1 MHCLICPKCCELE
14 VNEDKVVGA
23 GCRRG
28 EGFARQ
34 ELVMPKR
41 VITTTIWC
49 DTISDRLKIPVK
61 TCEAIP
67 LADIRLVMRDIRS
80 IVIKS
85 KPYVGQILND
95 IVRYSLEVTCDGQ

>member
-23 GCRRG
+23 GQEG

-49 DTISDRLKIPVK
+49 DTISDRLKFRQDL
-61 TCEAIP
+61 EAIP
-67 LADIRLVMRDIRS
+67 LQTSA
-80 IVIKS
+80 
-85 KPYVGQILND
+85 
-95 IVRYSLEVTCDGQ
+95 